1 MYIPTPEMIL
11 TRGPGFNSF
20 FRAPRDVSKLVS
32 QIANVARQNEGLDTS
47 YIFKTVQA
55 IAFSPWN
62 QHILYDIKGYEN
74 YGFEGPQYTK
84 IYSLEPLAAPGTG
97 NNYPVIWIPD
107 PDQPLEPEQIFEPQ
121 SIEEQF
127 PEYEIEPIAYEQEPI
142 PAEVVAEML
151 DTSRETLIL
160 EPLTQEALDIALA
173 NPALPTEIDAELIEI
188 AYALSE
194 NAAAILESPYSTP
207 EQKAA
212 AVMEISDL
220 ALAANLADPET
231 IEQARNEALT
241 AIGEQALQAEIEYSQ
256 VIDAPID
263 AGPYQT
269 MASQDPDE
277 GIGLVQFAIG
287 AFAAIKALT

>member
-1 MYIPTPEMIL
+1 MIL
-11 TRGPGFNSF
+11 SQGPTFNSF
-20 FRAPRDVSKLVS
+20 YRAPRDVSKLVS

-47 YIFKTVQA
+47 YIFKTVKA

-62 QHILYDIKGYEN
+62 QHILYDINGYEN

-121 SIEEQF
+121 SINDQL
-127 PEYEIEPIAYEQEPI
+127 PEYQIEPIAYEQEPL
-142 PAEVVAEML
+142 PADVVAEML

-160 EPLTQEALDIALA
+160 EPLTQEAMEIAMA
-173 NPALPTEIDAELIEI
+173 NPALPTEIDAELIDI

-231 IEQARNEALT
+231 IEQARNEALM
-241 AIGEQALQAEIEYSQ
+241 AIGDQALQAQIQYSQ
-256 VIDAPID
+256 VIDSPLNAD
-263 AGPYQT
+263 PYQT
-269 MASQDPDE
+269 VYSQNQDEGE
-277 GIGLVQFAIG
+277 GIGLAQFTIG
-287 AFAAIKALT
+287 AFAVIKALS